1 MPLSYQWKADG
12 VPIPGE
18 TSNSY
23 AITAAD
29 ANKVISCEVTGTN
42 PMGSVS
48 VNSSNPVTIP
58 SPAPANIVA
67 PTITGS
73 AIENMSL
80 TVSSNGTW
88 NGAPVITYTYQW
100 RRSGSNIPGEVNNTY
115 TLTSLDVG
123 RTIDCVVRGANIY
136 GWDEQDSNDIGPVVS
151 AIPTNVAP
159 PNIMGVAIDGQVLT
173 VTSNGTWTGY
183 PPITFTYQW
192 RRNGSNIGGATAST
206 YTLVSADIG
215 ANIDCM
221 VTATNVYGS
230 ASSDSNDIGPIA
242 GVAPSNISAPI
253 ASGTA
258 QDGQVLTTTN
268 GVWAGSTPITYTY
281 QWRRNGSNIASA
293 TASTYTLVAA
303 DVGTNVDCMVTATNA
318 YGNASMDSNDIGP
331 VVSGLL
337 LDSYATNT
345 AYAWSVA
352 RKLKSTA
359 TVAIRIRR
367 SNDNAE
373 TDIGF
378 SGGALDTA
386 AITSFVGANSAF
398 ITRIYEQVGSG
409 YNWQQTTAVSQ
420 PRIVNAG
427 VLEVLNT
434 KPCGVRGPANVS
446 MSVASSTSYFNFLH
460 NGTNSSVF
468 HVFSFGDTFS
478 NRFYSTRV
486 GSGVGIDCY
495 KFSANNPYTVIG
507 NATDPIAAN
516 APTSTLTN
524 GQQYLFAN
532 YFDVDNA
539 TAANRLEFY
548 LNGGTAQKNNI
559 TTGTPSTGNASTDF
573 TFSYRDSNAK
583 FQELIVLPSQPTLAT
598 FRNNIN
604 EFYTIYAPVN
614 TSAPVITGTNSV
626 GNVLTTTN
634 GTWDGGVTSYSYQWK
649 RGVTNIGTNSPTYTI
664 VSADAGNIITCVVTA
679 TNPQGSTNATSNNF
693 GVIESTSLNLLLDAS
708 NTASYLSPSTTWTDV
723 SGNTNNGT
731 LTNGPTFSTDGGGC
745 IQFDGVNDYV
755 TIPDNAQLKPSTA
768 LTVTAWVKF
777 NTFGANFLGILDKYN
792 GPSNNGYTLDIPS
805 STLRRARFG
814 AGFGSFT
821 AATGTTTLS
830 TGVWYHICGV
840 TNTSGTAFIS
850 IYVNGV
856 LEGSAVPSG
865 TIAQNT
871 EPLVIG
877 GDGVSTNYSNAKI
890 AFVSLQTTALST
902 AQVLANFNA
911 TKSKFGY

>member
-281 QWRRNGSNIASA
+281 QWRRNGSNIGGA
-293 TASTYTLVAA
+293 TASTYTLVTA
-303 DVGTNVDCMVTATNA
+303 DVGTNVDCMVTATNP
-318 YGNASMDSNDIGP
+318 YGSASMDSNDIGP

-352 RKLKSTA
+352 RQLKNTA

-409 YNWQQTTAVSQ
+409 YDWQQTTAANQ
-420 PRIVNAG
+420 FRIVNAG
-427 VLEVLNT
+427 TLEQLNT
-434 KPCGVRGPANVS
+434 KPTANCVHS
-446 MSVASSTSYFNFLH
+446 TSAKMTIPSSTGYFLFMR
-460 NGTNSSVF
+460 NGTLSS
-468 HVFSFGDTFS
+468 
-478 NRFYSTRV
+478 
-486 GSGVGIDCY
+486 
-495 KFSANNPYTVIG
+495 
-507 NATDPIAAN
+507 
-516 APTSTLTN
+516 
-524 GQQYLFAN
+524 LFAVYKKGITTTTAKPFISTTNSGAGGTGTGWGVINWTDGKTYIQSWHSGGN
-532 YFDVDNA
+532 YNYNGTPGTTPDAQMLISFYVDADNA
-539 TAANRLEFY
+539 TPANRTTGY
-548 LNGGTAQKNNI
+548 LNGGTAVNDN
-559 TTGTPSTGNASTDF
+559 TLNYNVYSGSNSNDYFLGNGNTASTPID
-573 TFSYRDSNAK
+573 R
-583 FQELIVLPSQPTLAT
+583 FQELILLPSQPTLAT
-598 FRNNIN
+598 FRTNIN
-604 EFYTIYAPVN
+604 TFYNIYP
-614 TSAPVITGTNSV
+614 
-626 GNVLTTTN
+626 
-634 GTWDGGVTSYSYQWK
+634 
-649 RGVTNIGTNSPTYTI
+649 
-664 VSADAGNIITCVVTA
+664 
-679 TNPQGSTNATSNNF
+679 
-693 GVIESTSLNLLLDAS
+693 
-708 NTASYLSPSTTWTDV
+708 
-723 SGNTNNGT
+723 
-731 LTNGPTFSTDGGGC
+731 
-745 IQFDGVNDYV
+745 
-755 TIPDNAQLKPSTA
+755 
-768 LTVTAWVKF
+768 
-777 NTFGANFLGILDKYN
+777 
-792 GPSNNGYTLDIPS
+792 
-805 STLRRARFG
+805 
-814 AGFGSFT
+814 
-821 AATGTTTLS
+821 
-830 TGVWYHICGV
+830 
-840 TNTSGTAFIS
+840 
-850 IYVNGV
+850 
-856 LEGSAVPSG
+856 
-865 TIAQNT
+865 
-871 EPLVIG
+871 
-877 GDGVSTNYSNAKI
+877 
-890 AFVSLQTTALST
+890 
-902 AQVLANFNA
+902 
-911 TKSKFGY
+911 